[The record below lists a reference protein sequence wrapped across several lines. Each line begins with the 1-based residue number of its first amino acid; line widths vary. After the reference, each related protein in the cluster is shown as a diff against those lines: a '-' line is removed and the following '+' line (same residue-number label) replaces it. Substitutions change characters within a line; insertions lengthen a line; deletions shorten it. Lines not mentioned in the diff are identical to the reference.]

1 MDLSSQ
7 YSISFCCE
15 NKSDIIK
22 GTIGKSCNLAL
33 IVLEC
38 YTIHLAFFM
47 NRFLSA
53 ERKLAADPFRDS
65 ISLLSISLFAPAG
78 WCWESRYARMASQK
92 VKRDLS
98 WSPAVSPSD
107 PR

>member
-1 MDLSSQ
+1 LGRAVTLGINRIRM
-7 YSISFCCE
+7 
-15 NKSDIIK
+15 
-22 GTIGKSCNLAL
+22 
-33 IVLEC
+33 

-92 VKRDLS
+92 VKRNLS